1 MRKNSFYALLLF
13 SFITIIGYRILSNII
28 VSNIDSREL
37 KLVDEVGDISQ
48 LGSVRVEMIA
58 NTSTRYALKHIDL
71 NSNNK
76 DKNINSNYDMS
87 RAGALIN
94 KADKNFFRGK
104 DIWDINNKGEK
115 NYVENQDFIIILNR
129 EFKGSADDYILYL
142 KDKNTSKTYSV
153 KLEALAK
160 TNNSIGINGL
170 KIVNNEA
177 IIVMTNTNHENNTEK
192 SQLIV
197 YEINLVSKEQNHGVV
212 DLSET
217 KNISQQVCSYLL
229 ENNKLIL
236 AMYPKG
242 IRGYNL
248 SEEEVK
254 KYAKE
259 KLWAYDLK
267 TKEITKRA
275 VDTAV
280 SFEGTKLISNGE
292 YIYLIDGEFG
302 KLSKL
307 NKENLEFIQSIDV
320 KFMDENYIRRNN
332 NAINLQHVAV
342 ENNKL
347 YNSYEAYEAN
357 GPQKIVSVIDLNN
370 GELLYKGKVGRGDF
384 NNYIFGYVESISFG
398 Q

>member
-1 MRKNSFYALLLF
+1 MRKNSFYALLVF
-13 SFITIIGYRILSNII
+13 SMITIIGYRILSNII

-142 KDKNTSKTYSV
+142 KDKNTSKTYSI

-160 TNNSIGINGL
+160 TNNSVGINGL
-170 KIVNNEA
+170 EIVNNEA

-254 KYAKE
+254 KYAEE

-275 VDTAV
+275 VDATV

-320 KFMDENYIRRNN
+320 KFMDEKYIRRNN

-347 YNSYEAYEAN
+347 YNSYEAYEVN

-370 GELLYKGKVGRGDF
+370 GELLYKGKVGSGDF
-384 NNYIFGYVESISFG
+384 NNYIFGYVESIRFEE
-398 Q
+398 

>member
-1 MRKNSFYALLLF
+1 MRKNSFYALLMF
-13 SFITIIGYRILSNII
+13 SMITIIGYRILSNII

-58 NTSTRYALKHIDL
+58 NTSTRYTLKHIDL

-94 KADKNFFRGK
+94 KDDKNFFRGK

-115 NYVENQDFIIILNR
+115 NYAENQDFIIILNR

-275 VDTAV
+275 VDTTV

-332 NAINLQHVAV
+332 KAINLQHVAI

-370 GELLYKGKVGRGDF
+370 GELLYKAKVGRGDF

>member
-1 MRKNSFYALLLF
+1 MRKNSFYALLIF
-13 SFITIIGYRILSNII
+13 SLITIIGYRILSNII
-28 VSNIDSREL
+28 VSNIDRREL
-37 KLVDEVGDISQ
+37 KLIDEVGDISQ

-76 DKNINSNYDMS
+76 DKNVNSNYDMS

-115 NYVENQDFIIILNR
+115 NYAENQDFIIILNR
-129 EFKGSADDYILYL
+129 EFKGSSDDYILYL
-142 KDKNTSKTYSV
+142 KDKNTSKAYNI
-153 KLEALAK
+153 KLEGLSK
-160 TNNSIGINGL
+160 TNNSIGVNGL
-170 KIVNNEA
+170 SIVNNEA

-197 YEINLVSKEQNHGVV
+197 YEINLVSKEQNHGVI

-236 AMYPKG
+236 VMYPKG

-259 KLWAYDLK
+259 KLWVYDLK

-275 VDTAV
+275 VDATV

-320 KFMDENYIRRNN
+320 KFMDEKYIRRNN

-357 GPQKIVSVIDLNN
+357 GPQMIVSVIDLNN
-370 GELLYKGKVGRGDF
+370 GELLYKGKVGSGDF

>member
-1 MRKNSFYALLLF
+1 MRKNSFYALLVF
-13 SFITIIGYRILSNII
+13 SMITIIGYRILSNII

-142 KDKNTSKTYSV
+142 KDKNTSKTYSI

-160 TNNSIGINGL
+160 TNNSVGINGL
-170 KIVNNEA
+170 EIVNNEA

-254 KYAKE
+254 KYAEE

-275 VDTAV
+275 VDATV

-320 KFMDENYIRRNN
+320 KFMDEKYIRRNN

-347 YNSYEAYEAN
+347 YNSYEAYEVN

-384 NNYIFGYVESISFG
+384 NNYIFGYVESIRFEE
-398 Q
+398 